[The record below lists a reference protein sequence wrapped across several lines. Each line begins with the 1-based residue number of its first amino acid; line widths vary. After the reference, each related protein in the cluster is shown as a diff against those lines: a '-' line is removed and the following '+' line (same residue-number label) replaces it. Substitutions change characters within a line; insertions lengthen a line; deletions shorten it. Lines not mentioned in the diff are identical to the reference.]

1 MAKVRYL
8 SSTKKPGL
16 KFKIL
21 GRRVEEPDDP
31 EKTKVY
37 LKLEGSHGVT
47 FERLVSDSILEKYGY
62 VVEVVEVPDGNP
74 APAPA

>member
-16 KFKIL
+16 KFKII

-31 EKTKVY
+31 EKMKVY
-37 LKLEGSHGVT
+37 LKLEGSHGIV
-47 FERLVSDSILEKYGY
+47 FERLVSDAILEKYGY
-62 VVEVVEVPDGNP
+62 TVEVVEVPDAGA
-74 APAPA
+74 APQG